1 MHYNQNPSTIHSA
14 ATPFYAGLFT
24 RSDGGSL
31 VFEGVL
37 DLDRDSYLV
46 GHLVHG
52 RPTLPGTFVL
62 EMAAEAAR
70 HLVTDQVVVAFD
82 TVLCRRLLRLHPV
95 RKTAP
100 FRIVARLL
108 ESSPSRSRVNIRV
121 TSDLRAP
128 SGKVLRADQVHFEL
142 NVVMAASGAPAARW
156 TQPWPRMARE
166 VPDPYLSDNPAL
178 KLSQAFDTL
187 RETSVH
193 DNWGMATLRLPAEA
207 MGKPF
212 TRFTVPVLMLDGL
225 ARTSVLAL
233 TRDGYSPLVAL
244 SSIGTVEIHCGND
257 SDLVGSEPIRLVSRR
272 ENTNGGDYRCAAV
285 TGDGTVLATMRGVTG
300 TLVGYVHQDTG
311 SFVAPAKITQATA

>member
-1 MHYNQNPSTIHSA
+1 M
-14 ATPFYAGLFT
+14 
-24 RSDGGSL
+24 
-31 VFEGVL
+31 
-37 DLDRDSYLV
+37 
-46 GHLVHG
+46 
-52 RPTLPGTFVL
+52 
-62 EMAAEAAR
+62 
-70 HLVTDQVVVAFD
+70 
-82 TVLCRRLLRLHPV
+82 
-95 RKTAP
+95 
-100 FRIVARLL
+100 
-108 ESSPSRSRVNIRV
+108 NIRV

-142 NVVMAASGAPAARW
+142 NVVMAASGAPATRW

-244 SSIGTVEIHCGND
+244 SSIGTVEIHCGSD

-272 ENTNGGDYRCAAV
+272 ENTNGGDYLCAAV
-285 TGDGTVLATMRGVTG
+285 TSDGTVLATMRGVTG